1 MDTGCTEKPKTQLI
15 GLNWRQIPN
24 FALERYGRDIPL
36 PDLLHLIGASCPKI
50 DRLGR
55 AKRGAAGIGKR
66 RGSAMPPRPDWPEAG
81 WKILQEDALA
91 FLGEWACQAHRL
103 GWDALSLFSVHAEAP
118 LARLDGMALV
128 PMLGGRPVV
137 AITEDSAVIKA
148 NSGGTRT
155 FRRHR
160 AWPPGRCLIWEL

>member
-1 MDTGCTEKPKTQLI
+1 LRAVLLQGPDGVPDAWVQ
-15 GLNWRQIPN
+15 GV
-24 FALERYGRDIPL
+24 A
-36 PDLLHLIGASCPKI
+36 DLL
-50 DRLGR
+50 
-55 AKRGAAGIGKR
+55 
-66 RGSAMPPRPDWPEAG
+66 AMSPHPDWPEPR
-81 WKILQEDALA
+81 WRTLQEDALA
-91 FLGEWACQAHRL
+91 FLGEWACQARRL

-137 AITEDSAVIKA
+137 AITEDSAAIGA
-148 NSGGTRT
+148 ESGGTLT